1 MLDDI
6 VLDPWL
12 AFVLLS
18 ALLIGAAIPLA
29 IAWAKLLPE
38 EEPPFS
44 SFRALETDGSA
55 KANPVGRSD
64 STRDPFAVVLLI
76 FVTLSYIS
84 QFPGVPYDF
93 LLLRTSAF
101 IHEPWFQ
108 GALLFCHGFFIAI
121 PVIAAWYSLFR
132 RHAIRLPLIF
142 AGILVPLLWL
152 AVPWLRRAFL
162 SP

>member
-1 MLDDI
+1 MHDT
-6 VLDPWL
+6 VLNPRL

-38 EEPPFS
+38 EKPPFG
-44 SFRALETDGSA
+44 SFQASETDQSA
-55 KANPVGRSD
+55 ETNSAGLSD

-76 FVTLSYIS
+76 FVTLSFIS

-93 LLLRTSAF
+93 LLSRASAF
-101 IHEPWFQ
+101 THEPWFQ
-108 GALLFCHGFFIAI
+108 GALLFCRGFFIAI
-121 PVIAAWYSLFR
+121 PVIAAAYSVFR
-132 RHAIRLPLIF
+132 RHAIRIPLIF

-152 AVPWLRRAFL
+152 AVPWLRPAFL
-162 SP
+162 SA

>member
-1 MLDDI
+1 MLDDM
-6 VLDPWL
+6 VLDPPL

-38 EEPPFS
+38 EKPPFG
-44 SFRALETDGSA
+44 SFQASETDQSA
-55 KANPVGRSD
+55 ETNSVGGSD
-64 STRDPFAVVLLI
+64 SMRDPFAALLLL
-76 FVTLSYIS
+76 FVTLSFIS

-93 LLLRTSAF
+93 LLSRASAF

-108 GALLFCHGFFIAI
+108 GALLYCRGFFIVI
-121 PVIAAWYSLFR
+121 PVIAAAYSVFR
-132 RHAIRLPLIF
+132 RHALRIPLIF